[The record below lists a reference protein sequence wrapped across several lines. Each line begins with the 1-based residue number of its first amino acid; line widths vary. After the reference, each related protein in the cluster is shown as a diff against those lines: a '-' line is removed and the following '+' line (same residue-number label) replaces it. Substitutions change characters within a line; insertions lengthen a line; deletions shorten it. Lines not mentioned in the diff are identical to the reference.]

1 MNNHQLMKG
10 IGIGLAV
17 GAAIGAACIPMKKH
31 PMKKKAKHAFKVF
44 SEAVEDLSDV
54 MGL

>member
-1 MNNHQLMKG
+1 MNNKQLMKG
-10 IGIGLAV
+10 IGIGLAA
-17 GAAIGAACIPMKKH
+17 GTAIGVACAPMKKN

-44 SEAVEDLSDV
+44 SEAVEDLSDA